1 MIYIIGH
8 KSPDTDS
15 ICSAIAFAYFLKE
28 KSGLETISARAGNI
42 NSETKFVLEK
52 FGFPE
57 PELLENSDE
66 KQLILIDHNEK
77 EQMVEGSP
85 KIIEVIDHHKI
96 NFSYSEPI
104 NFLSKAVGST
114 ATIIAEKFFSES
126 IEIPNNIAGI
136 LLSSIL
142 SDTVIFKSPT
152 TTEKDKEM
160 AQKLNQKLNLDLE
173 EFGKEIKK
181 SGMDLDKPAKELIL
195 KDFKEFIFGDKK
207 FGIGQIEIVGIT
219 AFLEQRK
226 TEINSV
232 MEKVRQEKGYDCL
245 IFAITDILKEGS
257 EFFTDGQEQE
267 IEKIFNIKLKD
278 KSAWING
285 MMSRKK
291 QITPPIEQHFK
302 S

>member
-15 ICSAIAFAYFLKE
+15 ICSAIALAYFLKE
-28 KSGLETISARAGNI
+28 KSELETTPARAGSI

-52 FGFPE
+52 FNFSE
-57 PELLENSDE
+57 QELLKNGDGKE
-66 KQLILIDHNEK
+66 LILVDHNEK
-77 EQMVEGSP
+77 EQIIEGNP

-96 NFSYSEPI
+96 NFSSSEPI
-104 NFLSKAVGST
+104 NFYTEAVGCT
-114 ATIIAEKFFSES
+114 ATIIAEKFFNENV
-126 IEIPNNIAGI
+126 EIPNNIAGI
-136 LLSSIL
+136 LLYSII

-152 TTEKDKEM
+152 TTEKDREV
-160 AQKLNQKLNLDLE
+160 AEKLNQKLNLDLE

-181 SGMDLDKPAKELIL
+181 SGMDLDKSAEELIL
-195 KDFKEFIFGDKK
+195 KDFKEYTFGDKK
-207 FGIGQIEIVGIT
+207 FGIGQIEIVEIK

-226 TEINSV
+226 IEINSA

-257 EFFTDGQEQE
+257 EFFANGQEQE
-267 IEKIFNIKLKD
+267 IEKIFQIQLKD
-278 KSAWING
+278 KSTWING

-291 QITPPIEQHFK
+291 QIVPPIEQHFK